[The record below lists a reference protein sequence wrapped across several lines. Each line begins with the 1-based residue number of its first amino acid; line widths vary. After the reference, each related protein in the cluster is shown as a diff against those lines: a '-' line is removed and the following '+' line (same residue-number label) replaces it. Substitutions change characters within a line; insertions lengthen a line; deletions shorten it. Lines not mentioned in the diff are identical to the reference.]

1 MAYELEDIQKSQ
13 QIFYYLLAHH
23 ALAEEEQTALL
34 QELQAEMTIRRTLL
48 EHVDMPEDKL
58 LETEEIIAAFQKRL
72 DNLQKIKRQLLNQQE
87 TLSKE
92 YHKLEKGQFLELPPE
107 LAAALDDLDCHYLLG
122 MEWLKK
128 NGFSAAENQAMVEA
142 NPFIPYSLLMSRGDF
157 LRLQN
162 S

>member
-1 MAYELEDIQKSQ
+1 
-13 QIFYYLLAHH
+13 
-23 ALAEEEQTALL
+23 
-34 QELQAEMTIRRTLL
+34 
-48 EHVDMPEDKL
+48 MPEDKL